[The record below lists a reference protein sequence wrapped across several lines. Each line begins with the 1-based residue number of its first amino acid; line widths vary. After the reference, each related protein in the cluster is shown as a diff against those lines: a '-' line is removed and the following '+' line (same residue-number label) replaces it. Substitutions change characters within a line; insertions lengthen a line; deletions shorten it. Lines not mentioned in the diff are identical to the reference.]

1 VATREQVQQLLDA
14 GVDYEA
20 AGRRLGIPAG
30 QAYMIATG
38 LAADGGDTLPEQA
51 RQRGGVVAAS
61 QHLANPPAENPTT
74 SEVVRDWIAARVGA
88 DPQMRAAHQKAQQKN
103 S

>member
-1 VATREQVQQLLDA
+1 VATRQQVQQLLDA
-14 GVDYEA
+14 GLDYEA

-38 LAADGGDTLPEQA
+38 TAADGGDTLPGQA
-51 RQRGGVVAAS
+51 RQRGGVVTAS
-61 QHLANPPAENPTT
+61 QHLANPPAKNPTS
-74 SEVVRDWIAARVGA
+74 SEEVRDWIAARVAA